1 MPSRTIRDLLL
12 ARLGVPT
19 TPQTNRSTASVG
31 TTAGQIL
38 RNDTGRVAFL
48 IVNLGAFSIFVVPQV
63 AGQPSPTLGVLIQ
76 ANGGALSA
84 KWDDDGEVVAWE
96 WLAIAVGG
104 ASAVYVQE
112 AVIDHVE
119 AAPSPGGP

>member
-48 IVNLGAFSIFVVPQV
+48 IVNLGAFSIFAVPQV

-76 ANGGALSA
+76 ANGDYRQAAVLANLHPNSMHRLINQFDLTHLL
-84 KWDDDGEVVAWE
+84 KNRRSGEA
-96 WLAIAVGG
+96 GKG
-104 ASAVYVQE
+104 AS
-112 AVIDHVE
+112 
-119 AAPSPGGP
+119 